1 MSDYILSCESTCDLS
16 HEHLVRRDIH
26 YIRFHFSLNGKD
38 YFDDLGQSI
47 SYPEFYDR
55 RAKGER
61 THTSQ
66 VSVGEYLAYFEPMR
80 KEGKDILHVTLSS
93 GLSGSYNSAC
103 VAANR
108 LREKYPQSKL
118 YIVDSLGASSGY
130 GLIRETLADRRD
142 EGKSIDE
149 IHRWI
154 EEHKLN
160 REHWFF
166 STDLQYYV
174 RGGRISK
181 ASGFFGTL
189 LRICPLLNRDEDGKL
204 RPREKIRTIK
214 KVEEAIVEKRKGDA
228 DNGKDYTGKVFI
240 SQSNCIDRANP
251 VKDAVEAYFTK
262 RNGKVVVNWIGTTI
276 GSHTGPGTVALF
288 YWGKKRTS

>member
-16 HEHLVRRDIH
+16 HEHLVHRDIH

-47 SYPEFYDR
+47 PYPEFYDR

-61 THTSQ
+61 TRTSQ

-80 KEGKDILHVTLSS
+80 KEGKNILHVTLSS

-228 DNGKDYTGKVFI
+228 DKGKDYTGKVFI
-240 SQSNCIDRANP
+240 CQSNCFDRANS

>member
-1 MSDYILSCESTCDLS
+1 MAEFILSCESTCDLS
-16 HEHLVRRDIH
+16 HEHLLSRNIQ
-26 YIRFHFSLNGKD
+26 YIRFHFSLGGKD
-38 YFDDLGQSI
+38 YEDDLGQSI
-47 SYPEFYDR
+47 SYPEFYSR
-55 RAKGER
+55 MAKGEM

-66 VSVGEYLAYFEPMR
+66 ISVGEYVGYFEPFL
-80 KEGKDILHVTLSS
+80 KAGKDILHVSLSS
-93 GLSGSYNSAC
+93 GLSGTYNSAC

-108 LREKYPQSKL
+108 LKSKYPGQKI

-142 EGKSIDE
+142 EGRDIDAL
-149 IHRWI
+149 HRWI

-181 ASGFFGTL
+181 TSGFFGTL

-214 KVEEAIVEKRKGDA
+214 KVQEAIFEKRKGDVR
-228 DNGKDYTGKVFI
+228 DGKDYGGKGFM
-240 SQSNCIDRANP
+240 SQSNCRDMALP
-251 VKDAVEAYFTK
+251 VKNEVESYFTK
-262 RNGKVVVNWIGTTI
+262 RNGKVLVNWIGTTI

>member
-1 MSDYILSCESTCDLS
+1 M
-16 HEHLVRRDIH
+16 
-26 YIRFHFSLNGKD
+26 
-38 YFDDLGQSI
+38 
-47 SYPEFYDR
+47 
-55 RAKGER
+55 
-61 THTSQ
+61 
-66 VSVGEYLAYFEPMR
+66 
-80 KEGKDILHVTLSS
+80 
-93 GLSGSYNSAC
+93 
-103 VAANR
+103 
-108 LREKYPQSKL
+108 
-118 YIVDSLGASSGY
+118 DSLGASSGY

-228 DNGKDYTGKVFI
+228 ANGKDYTGKVFI
-240 SQSNCIDRANP
+240 SQSNCINRANP

>member
-16 HEHLVRRDIH
+16 HEHLVRRDIR

-47 SYPEFYDR
+47 PYPEFYDR

-93 GLSGSYNSAC
+93 ELSGSYNSAC

-228 DNGKDYTGKVFI
+228 ANGKDYTGKVFI

-262 RNGKVVVNWIGTTI
+262 RNGKVVMNWIGTTI